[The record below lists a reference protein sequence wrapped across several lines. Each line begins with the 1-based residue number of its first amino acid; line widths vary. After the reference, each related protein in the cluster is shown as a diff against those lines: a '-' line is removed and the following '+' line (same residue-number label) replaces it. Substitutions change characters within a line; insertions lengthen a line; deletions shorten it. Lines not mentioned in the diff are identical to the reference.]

1 MMAAQCH
8 CRECQYISGGAPN
21 MFVALPVS
29 AFKYTA
35 NQPKQFSCSHRSA
48 IPRRSRTR
56 FGTVTR
62 PSFATLGLSPPVMSL
77 LGDNLPK
84 STAVP
89 MVNRVLTSPYLW
101 WFDVLRSSGVVLDR
115 D

>member
-8 CRECQYISGGAPN
+8 CRECQYISGSAPN

-35 NQPKQFSCSHRSA
+35 SQPKQFSRSHRSA
-48 IPRRSRTR
+48 IPRCSRTG

-62 PSFATLGLSPPVMSL
+62 PSFAALGV
-77 LGDNLPK
+77 
-84 STAVP
+84 STP
-89 MVNRVLTSPYLW
+89 
-101 WFDVLRSSGVVLDR
+101 
-115 D
+115 